1 MEVLGT
7 VESFDADRGL
17 GVLRSVDDVALG
29 FHCVDIA
36 DGTRTVAVGARV
48 RAQRSVGRRGH
59 DEVLKVE
66 AL

>member
-7 VESFDADRGL
+7 IEAFDAARGV
-17 GVLRSVDDVALG
+17 GVFRSVDDSELS

-36 DGTRTVAVGARV
+36 DGTRTIAVGAKA

-59 DEVLKVE
+59 DEVTE
-66 AL
+66 IETI

>member
-7 VESFDADRGL
+7 VESFDGARGV
-17 GVLRSVDDVALG
+17 GVVRSVDDVALT

-36 DGTRTVAVGARV
+36 DGTRTIAVGANV

-59 DEVLKVE
+59 DEVIEIATL
-66 AL
+66 